1 MRAISVA
8 IIQRVRVARWAR
20 FGVAAVAIGVSI
32 ALIILAIRGWT
43 VEDSSAYW
51 QAALRLRAGL
61 PLYPANADPGASD
74 VYRYAP
80 WFAYLWVP
88 LTYLPK
94 ALVVAGWTILLVV
107 ASVAAV
113 AGLARQ
119 PSLGSRL
126 LALLLGSILVW
137 TAARGNVQP
146 LVILALVTGLPRKSG
161 PIWIGLT
168 ASLKA
173 VPIFFALV
181 YISRREWR
189 AAAWSIGITAVL
201 VAPMPLFGWKG
212 IDPGPSLSL
221 YYQSSPVV
229 WAAVAVA
236 SGLAAVLIALRGSPS
251 VPIAAGVAA
260 ILALPRLLFYDV
272 TLLAPSVAATT
283 GGFVASRSRR
293 GADG

>member
-1 MRAISVA
+1 
-8 IIQRVRVARWAR
+8 
-20 FGVAAVAIGVSI
+20 
-32 ALIILAIRGWT
+32 
-43 VEDSSAYW
+43 
-51 QAALRLRAGL
+51 
-61 PLYPANADPGASD
+61 
-74 VYRYAP
+74 
-80 WFAYLWVP
+80 
-88 LTYLPK
+88 
-94 ALVVAGWTILLVV
+94 
-107 ASVAAV
+107 
-113 AGLARQ
+113 
-119 PSLGSRL
+119 
-126 LALLLGSILVW
+126 
-137 TAARGNVQP
+137 
-146 LVILALVTGLPRKSG
+146 
-161 PIWIGLT
+161 
-168 ASLKA
+168 